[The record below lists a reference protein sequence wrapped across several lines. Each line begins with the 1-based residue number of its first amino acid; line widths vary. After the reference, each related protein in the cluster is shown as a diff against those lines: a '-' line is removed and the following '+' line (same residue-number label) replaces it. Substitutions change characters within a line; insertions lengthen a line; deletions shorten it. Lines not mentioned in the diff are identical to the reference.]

1 MNHILTTIREKY
13 KSNFIRNWRCEIE
26 ESLTCI
32 GYDEFKDEFKL
43 EPYLIKLKF
52 GQRLILSK
60 FRCRSNYLPISD
72 FEQFNNP
79 YFVPECPFCQ
89 CDYAD
94 EEHYLLQCPK
104 FDDQRVEL
112 MNYFPNID
120 AHPCQIKV
128 ILCSEDAVVLLELA
142 KFCRIFMDALKT
154 HKNNIVDAESN
165 SSTTIAII

>member
-1 MNHILTTIREKY
+1 MVEYNLVHFWNEDAPGLPMNHILTTIREKY
-13 KSNFIRNWRCEIE
+13 KSNFTRNWRCEIE

-79 YFVPECPFCQ
+79 YFVPECPFCH

-94 EEHYLLQCPK
+94 EEHYLLLFYNAQN
-104 FDDQRVEL
+104 L
-112 MNYFPNID
+112 M
-120 AHPCQIKV
+120 IK
-128 ILCSEDAVVLLELA
+128 
-142 KFCRIFMDALKT
+142 
-154 HKNNIVDAESN
+154 ESN
-165 SSTTIAII
+165 L